1 MRVSLQTTT
10 RHLARCGRNGL
21 AVLAA
26 AAAFAA
32 APAALAASSEVH
44 FDISRFQVEGNTLL
58 PQREI
63 DRRLAALAGPGRALS
78 DIQAAVEALQDAYRQ
93 AGYTTVTVSL
103 PEQELTGGV
112 VRIQVT
118 EAVIGTVTVTGN
130 QHFDT
135 ANIRASVPALRE
147 GQPPRL
153 RAISEALQL
162 ANENPSKQATV
173 TLAEGATPG
182 TIDARIAVDDTRPL
196 RLIATLDNTGTSAS
210 GLWRTGVAV
219 QHANLFGRDHVG
231 TLAYTTAPHKPEG
244 VRTDLYS
251 LGYRIPFY
259 GIGDSLDFIYGRSN
273 TNTPASAPTLG
284 GVLGF
289 TGKGDVTALRWNHFL
304 GREGERS
311 ARLVLGLT
319 HKDID
324 SRCNVGGVPVPIEG
338 PTPPIASCVPYQ
350 TTPLSLTYA
359 AQREGLAQTLTYST
373 TLSHNIPSGSRYTN
387 VDGRSDR
394 YSYLTSGNRDT
405 IDDFTVVSGAAAYT
419 HALPAGWQARL
430 AGSAQYSHSPLVAS
444 EQFALTGAG
453 LVRGFDERAVA
464 ADSGIVLNA
473 EVYTPDLAARASIAG
488 QLRLLAFV
496 DAGHGSN
503 AHADGSGVPHGVNVS
518 SAGMGTRYAWARDF
532 DLRLDVARVFDAG
545 TSVTERRGDWRA
557 HFLAVLSY

>member
-10 RHLARCGRNGL
+10 KLLARCGRISIL
-21 AVLAA
+21 AIAA
-26 AAAFAA
+26 AAVFSA
-32 APAALAASSEVH
+32 APAALAAGAEVH
-44 FDISRFQVEGNTLL
+44 FTITRFQVEGNTLL
-58 PQREI
+58 PQSEI
-63 DRRLAALAGPGRALS
+63 DRRLAPLAGTGRAYG
-78 DIQAAVEALQDAYRQ
+78 DIQAAVEALQDAYRH
-93 AGYTTVTVSL
+93 AGYSTVSVTL

-112 VRIQVT
+112 VRIKVT
-118 EAVIGTVTVTGN
+118 ESVIGSVTVTGN

-135 ANIRASVPALRE
+135 ANIRASVPALQE
-147 GQPPRL
+147 GKPPRL

-182 TIDARIAVDDTRPL
+182 TVDAKVAVTDSRPL

-210 GLWRTGVAV
+210 GTWRTGVAV
-219 QHANLFGRDHVG
+219 QHANLFGRDQVG
-231 TLAYTTAPHKPEG
+231 TLAYTTAPDHPQG
-244 VRTDLYS
+244 ARSDLYS

-273 TNTPASAPTLG
+273 TSAPASSPTLG

-289 TGKGDVTALRWNHFL
+289 TGKGDVSALRWNHFL
-304 GREGERS
+304 GRDGERS
-311 ARLVLGLT
+311 AKLVLGLT
-319 HKDID
+319 HKNID
-324 SRCNVGGVPVPIEG
+324 SRCTVGGVPVSIDG

-359 AQREGLAQTLTYST
+359 AQREGLAQTFTYSAS
-373 TLSHNIPSGSRYTN
+373 LSHNIASGRSYTN
-387 VDGRSDR
+387 IDGRTDR

-405 IDDFTVVSGAAAYT
+405 IDDFTLVSGAAAFSQ
-419 HALPAGWQARL
+419 AFASGWLARV
-430 AGSAQYSHSPLVAS
+430 AGSGQYSHSPLVAS

-473 EVYTPDLAARASIAG
+473 EIYTPDLAPRFNAG
-488 QLRLLAFV
+488 GSWRLLAFI

-503 AHADGSGVPHGVNVS
+503 ARAEGSVVPHTVNVS
-518 SAGMGTRYAWARDF
+518 SVGFGTRYAWTRDF
-532 DLRLDVARVFDAG
+532 DLRLDVARVLDAG
-545 TSVTERRGDWRA
+545 SSPTEKSGDWRA
-557 HFLAVLSY
+557 HFLAVLTY